1 MLNRSTDNMKKI
13 SHYILFSIIGILLS
27 SCSGLKYL
35 TVETLEP
42 AQVNLPDNILRVAV
56 VNNVVQQPDE
66 IGHDLIKLG
75 SNSTEREKASSDSI
89 AIFYTE
95 ALTQFLDEADYY
107 QRVTYYS
114 KPLREDSDF
123 FMEKPLSPER
133 MNEIKSETRSDAVI
147 SLDKLIIE
155 TNKREHFRQ
164 FGSTYADLK
173 GKIYSIIRVYLPTMN
188 GKIPAVQYT
197 DSLYWEGF
205 DLQDNIMFTE
215 VKLPSREEAM
225 KLLAIHAAE
234 KMSNVFAPHWE
245 MQDRWYYTMQNKYM
259 REGETYA
266 KVADWNN
273 AIIKWESF
281 YNLQSNKTSK
291 AKAASNIA
299 LAYEMLDNMVEAFEW
314 AKEANKLFN
323 ESTSPNSLERRRS
336 QLYMNEIER
345 RRSNSNRIDLWE

>member
-1 MLNRSTDNMKKI
+1 VLNRSTDNMKKI

-123 FMEKPLSPER
+123 F
-133 MNEIKSETRSDAVI
+133 
-147 SLDKLIIE
+147 
-155 TNKREHFRQ
+155 
-164 FGSTYADLK
+164 Y
-173 GKIYSIIRVYLPTMN
+173 
-188 GKIPAVQYT
+188 
-197 DSLYWEGF
+197 
-205 DLQDNIMFTE
+205 
-215 VKLPSREEAM
+215 
-225 KLLAIHAAE
+225 
-234 KMSNVFAPHWE
+234 
-245 MQDRWYYTMQNKYM
+245 
-259 REGETYA
+259 GETP
-266 KVADWNN
+266 
-273 AIIKWESF
+273 IS
-281 YNLQSNKTSK
+281 
-291 AKAASNIA
+291 
-299 LAYEMLDNMVEAFEW
+299 
-314 AKEANKLFN
+314 
-323 ESTSPNSLERRRS
+323 
-336 QLYMNEIER
+336 
-345 RRSNSNRIDLWE
+345 